1 MKLKYLLY
9 DNTGWFGIQLTKIL
23 RNNKIMY
30 HIGTS
35 STDIDIFN
43 NEIDEIKPTH
53 IVTFIKT
60 NIKIDDKKYK
70 RTDINKNISIYKI
83 I

>member
-9 DNTGWFGIQLTKIL
+9 DNTGWFGIQLTNFLKC
-23 RNNKIMY
+23 NKIMY

-35 STDIDIFN
+35 SQNINLLNKEI
-43 NEIDEIKPTH
+43 NEINPTH
-53 IVTFIKT
+53 IIMFKKI
-60 NIKIDDKKYK
+60 NIKLDEKKYK
-70 RTDINKNISIYKI
+70 KKDIGKNISVYQI

>member
-9 DNTGWFGIQLTKIL
+9 DNTGWFGIQITNFLK
-23 RNNKIMY
+23 NNNFKY
-30 HIGTS
+30 YIGKS

-43 NEIDEIKPTH
+43 PTH

-60 NIKIDDKKYK
+60 NIEIDDKKYK

>member
-9 DNTGWFGIQLTKIL
+9 DNTGWFGIQITKIL
-23 RNNKIMY
+23 RNNRIMY

-35 STDIDIFN
+35 STDIDIIN
-43 NEIDEIKPTH
+43 PTH
-53 IVTFIKT
+53 IVTFRKT
-60 NIKIDDKKYK
+60 NIEIDDKKYK
-70 RTDINKNISIYKI
+70 RKDISKHISIYKI